1 MNVTKMSFM
10 MNFTNPHFIM
20 NFIKK
25 KYKKKNFIMN
35 FTKMNKYILLPY
47 KIRIKESQSIA
58 EVQE

>member
-1 MNVTKMSFM
+1 
-10 MNFTNPHFIM
+10 
-20 NFIKK
+20 
-25 KYKKKNFIMN
+25 MN

>member
-1 MNVTKMSFM
+1 MNFTKMSSI

-25 KYKKKNFIMN
+25 NIKKNFIMN

>member
-1 MNVTKMSFM
+1 

-25 KYKKKNFIMN
+25 KYKKNFIMN